1 MTGRCDVHLR
11 TEKTQGP
18 VNPTHP
24 DGIPPIATALVLYT
38 LVWELGRL
46 NACAR
51 SIFRGQEREEAH
63 KARVRVKKER
73 ASVWREGTRLRT
85 ACIRSRC
92 GASGSASG
100 GRCPGNAAASSCQ
113 RGWRLAA
120 SLAFPSAPLWFLLSA
135 GPGCATDIRAVWP
148 EKGCLHTTPL
158 LLQRCLCCSRCS
170 ALARAR
176 PLYTR
181 APTRLLH
188 PRENSSP
195 AFCQR
200 ELRCGLFGTTF

>member
-1 MTGRCDVHLR
+1 MAGRCDVHLR

-24 DGIPPIATALVLYT
+24 DGILPIATALVLYT
-38 LVWELGRL
+38 LVWELGRP
-46 NACAR
+46 NACAP
-51 SIFRGQEREEAH
+51 SIFRGQERERGRARH

-85 ACIRSRC
+85 ACIRSRG

-100 GRCPGNAAASSCQ
+100 GRCPGNAAYSSCQ

-158 LLQRCLCCSRCS
+158 LLQRCLRCSRCS
-170 ALARAR
+170 ALARER
-176 PLYTR
+176 PRGFFTPAKTLR
-181 APTRLLH
+181 RLFVNG
-188 PRENSSP
+188 R
-195 AFCQR
+195 
-200 ELRCGLFGTTF
+200 LRCGLFGTTF

>member
-1 MTGRCDVHLR
+1 MT
-11 TEKTQGP
+11 
-18 VNPTHP
+18 
-24 DGIPPIATALVLYT
+24 YT
-38 LVWELGRL
+38 
-46 NACAR
+46 CAR
-51 SIFRGQEREEAH
+51 RKLKARLTPLIQTVFFRLRQHWCYTRWCGSSVAQTRALRVYLEARRERERGRARH

-85 ACIRSRC
+85 ACIRSRG

-100 GRCPGNAAASSCQ
+100 GRCPGNAAYSSCQ

-158 LLQRCLCCSRCS
+158 LLQRCLRCSRCS
-170 ALARAR
+170 ALARER
-176 PLYTR
+176 PRGFFTPAKTLR
-181 APTRLLH
+181 RLFVNG
-188 PRENSSP
+188 R
-195 AFCQR
+195 
-200 ELRCGLFGTTF
+200 LRCGLFGTTF